1 VNLVDPATAAVAG
14 IFLFVVPGLVFLAL
28 LGKRERDALRLDE
41 TLFLSVAVS
50 VMAASWVGLVLAELG
65 RFSLVGAATI
75 LGAASLAALVLGRRR
90 LVAPFPHAGSATDV
104 VPAMIVLLLAFGL
117 QARPS
122 EYLLGGRDPGTYIGA
137 MGLIARTGGIVYTD
151 PAVLSIPKQDV
162 ELFYRNPASPDFNWG
177 RFMGFPLERP
187 ETGRVFPEFFHLFPA
202 FGAFLFQAMGVRGAL
217 ATPPV
222 FGILGTLGFFLAMRR
237 LFGDATAL
245 LGALLLASNVVQV
258 WFARYPVSEP
268 VSQFLVFVAL
278 LALSHWEERASPL
291 FGALFGIA
299 LGLSLLVRIDSVLL
313 LTPLALY
320 LLIRRAHGDLP
331 WRRAAA
337 ALVPLAALLAHAGLH
352 AALFARK
359 YIDNIASRPYWRQ
372 PAAVWI
378 AGGVLGLAL
387 ILAASRYGP
396 RLVLW
401 LEGRTE
407 VLRTGAMTLVV
418 LVAAYAYFVRP
429 LLSAWAG
436 ADGNDPAR
444 AWLDAGVLGRLGFSR
459 LAAHDAQSLP
469 RLGWFVTPLGLAL
482 GILGLLLAIRR
493 FRGRYLFFMLA
504 ALSFSSF
511 YLYKIRI
518 YNDYYFA
525 LRRFV
530 PVILPCLLG
539 LAAFF
544 LVRLAGRGR
553 FRRLCAAAMALALL
567 AAFARDTARIANFTD
582 WKNAVHFVDDV
593 ARRFGPDD
601 IVIFE
606 QVQSIHLLSLPLWAV
621 HGVSVLELA
630 RFNPD
635 PEKLQHLVT
644 SWRSRYRNLYF
655 VHTYRTDLCGLFL
668 EHVEDYSFGSYEW
681 ERAYGRPPER
691 PEFRALHFT
700 VSRVVPPED
709 LQVPALREVD
719 LGGSDD
725 FQVSGF
731 FDKEGGGDLTFRWT
745 GACASV
751 YLPGA
756 RGGDRL
762 VVTAAA
768 GARPEAK
775 PALVRASLS
784 GAALGTFAP
793 TIGFGDYALQL
804 PATLPAGPPVLRFD
818 VNAWRPANSVPGDTD
833 TRDLGVML
841 DRLRLEAG
849 H

>member
-1 VNLVDPATAAVAG
+1 VNLVDPTSAAVSG

-28 LGKRERDALRLDE
+28 VGKRERNALRLDE
-41 TLFLSVAVS
+41 ALFLSVAVS
-50 VMAASWVGLVLAELG
+50 VMASAWVGLTLAEAG
-65 RFSLVGAATI
+65 RFSLVTAATI
-75 LGAASLAALVLGRRR
+75 LGAVSLVALVLGRRR
-90 LVAPFPHAGSATDV
+90 LAAPLPRLRSMADVAPALV
-104 VPAMIVLLLAFGL
+104 VLMLALSL

-137 MGLIARTGGIVYTD
+137 MGLIARTGGIAYTD

-162 ELFYRNPASPDFNWG
+162 ELFYRNPASPDFTWG

-222 FGILGTLGFFLAMRR
+222 FGVLGTLGVFLALRR

-245 LGALLLASNVVQV
+245 LAALLLATNVVQV

-278 LALSHWEERASPL
+278 LALSHWEERASPC
-291 FGALFGIA
+291 FGALFGTA
-299 LGLSLLVRIDSVLL
+299 LGLALLVRIDSVLL
-313 LTPLALY
+313 LAPLTLY
-320 LLIRRAHGDLP
+320 VLIRRAHADLP
-331 WRRAAA
+331 WRTAAA
-337 ALVPLAALLAHAGLH
+337 ALVPLGALLTHAVLH

-359 YIDNIASRPYWRQ
+359 YIDNIASRPYWQQ
-372 PAAVWI
+372 PKMVWVI
-378 AGGVLGLAL
+378 LGVLVMLSA
-387 ILAASRYGP
+387 LAASHYGP

-407 VLRTGAMTLVV
+407 ILRSGVMALVV
-418 LVAAYAYFVRP
+418 LLAGYAYFVRP
-429 LLSAWAG
+429 LLSACAG
-436 ADGNDPAR
+436 ADGNDPAL
-444 AWLDAGVLGRLGFSR
+444 AWRDPGILGVLGFPR
-459 LAAHDAQSLP
+459 LAAHDAQSLV
-469 RLGWFVTPLGLAL
+469 RLGWFVTPLGLGL
-482 GILGLLLAIRR
+482 GMLGLLFAIRA
-493 FRGRYLFFMLA
+493 FRARYLFFGLTA
-504 ALSFSSF
+504 FSFGAF
-511 YLYKIRI
+511 YFYKIRI

-544 LVRLAGRGR
+544 LVRLARRGGLQR
-553 FRRLCAAAMALALL
+553 VVAGVMALGLL
-567 AAFARDTARIANFTD
+567 AAFARDTARIASFTD
-582 WKNAVHFVDDV
+582 WKNAVRFVDDV

-606 QVQSIHLLSLPLWAV
+606 QAQSIHLLSLPLWAI

-635 PEKLQHLVT
+635 PEKLRHLVT
-644 SWRSRYRNLYF
+644 SWRPRYRNLYF

-691 PEFRALHFT
+691 PEFRALKFT
-700 VSRVVPPED
+700 VSRVVPPEE
-709 LQVPALREVD
+709 LLVPPLREVD

-731 FDKEGGGDLTFRWT
+731 FDKEGGEDLTFRWT

-756 RGGDRL
+756 RGGDTL
-762 VVTAAA
+762 LVTAAA
-768 GARPEAK
+768 GTRPEVK
-775 PALVRASLS
+775 PAVVRASLS
-784 GAALGTFAP
+784 GVAIGGFTPTTGFAE
-793 TIGFGDYALQL
+793 YALRL
-804 PATLPAGPPVLRFD
+804 PRTFPPGPPVLRFD
-818 VNAWRPANSVPGDTD
+818 VNAWRPANVLPGATD

-841 DRLRLEAG
+841 DRLRLEAS